1 MKVKNNTLFYIKI
14 KPCVKYSLNLHLIST
29 SRIGQKFKIDE
40 GSAYTYRD
48 LLEEYAKNRIDAKK
62 PRNEGRTYI
71 IDKLEGLDKENLEVL
86 APFVDVVKI
95 YGILPLLVS
104 EETLQKKI
112 KFYHALNIEVST
124 GSTISEYM
132 IAENAFEK
140 FVGEAAK
147 IGFDIMEIGENSS
160 NLNFE
165 HKKKITESI
174 LAKELDV
181 QWKVGKKDPRH
192 QLPLDVTLAKI
203 EEAVKLG
210 SDKVVLEANEGAN
223 VGIYDENGFIRWNF
237 VGALTAK
244 FPPSTFIFEAPLE
257 SQQSALI
264 AEFGQRVNLA
274 EVRIEAASAVE
285 SQRRGFP
292 TKAAFSVYN
301 LSKNPEGSPAAKF
314 VYFVM
319 KSKHPIDQVEL
330 MNMTNLP
337 RRTVQSAVE
346 ELKSQ
351 GLIIERSSLDDA
363 RKKLYSPVQF
373 EWL

>member
-1 MKVKNNTLFYIKI
+1 MTD
-14 KPCVKYSLNLHLIST
+14 LHIH
-29 SRIGQKFKIDE
+29 GVVV
-40 GSAYTYRD
+40 
-48 LLEEYAKNRIDAKK
+48 LEEYAKNRIDGKK

-86 APFVDVVKI
+86 APFVDAVKI
-95 YGILPLLVS
+95 YGVLPLLIS
-104 EETLQKKI
+104 EEILKKKI
-112 KFYHALNIEVST
+112 KFYHDHNIKVST

-132 IAENAFEK
+132 VSENVFEK
-140 FVGEAAK
+140 FAEESANM
-147 IGFDIMEIGENSS
+147 GFDIIEIGEN
-160 NLNFE
+160 NTHLNFE
-165 HKKKITESI
+165 QKRKLTESV

-210 SDKVVLEANEGAN
+210 SDKVVLEANEGIN
-223 VGIYDENGFIRWNF
+223 VGIYDEKGVIRWNF

-292 TKAAFSVYN
+292 TKSAFSVSN

-363 RKKLYSPVQF
+363 RKKLYTPIQS

>member
-1 MKVKNNTLFYIKI
+1 M
-14 KPCVKYSLNLHLIST
+14 
-29 SRIGQKFKIDE
+29 
-40 GSAYTYRD
+40 
-48 LLEEYAKNRIDAKK
+48 LEEYAKNRIDGKK

-86 APFVDVVKI
+86 APFVDAVKI
-95 YGILPLLVS
+95 YGILPLLIS
-104 EETLQKKI
+104 EDILKKKV
-112 KFYHALNIEVST
+112 KFYHDQNIKVST

-132 IAENAFEK
+132 VSENVFEK
-140 FVGEAAK
+140 FLEEAAK
-147 IGFDIMEIGENSS
+147 IGFDIIEIGEN
-160 NLNFE
+160 NTHLNFE
-165 HKKKITESI
+165 QKKKITESI

-181 QWKVGKKDPRH
+181 QWKVGRKDPRH

-210 SDKVVLEANEGAN
+210 SDKVVLEANEGIN
-223 VGIYDENGFIRWNF
+223 VGIYDEKGVVRWNF

-244 FPPSTFIFEAPLE
+244 FPPNTFIFEAPLE

-274 EVRIEAASAVE
+274 EVRIEAASAIE

-292 TKAAFSVYN
+292 TKAAFSVSN

-363 RKKLYSPVQF
+363 RKKLYTPVQS

>member
-1 MKVKNNTLFYIKI
+1 
-14 KPCVKYSLNLHLIST
+14 
-29 SRIGQKFKIDE
+29 
-40 GSAYTYRD
+40 
-48 LLEEYAKNRIDAKK
+48 LLEEFVKSRIDVKK
-62 PRNEGRTYI
+62 PRKEGRTYV
-71 IDKLEGLDKENLEVL
+71 IDKLEGLDKENFQII

-95 YGILPLLVS
+95 YGVLPLLIA
-104 EETLQKKI
+104 EETLKKKI
-112 KFYHALNIEVST
+112 AFYHDYDVRVST

-132 IAENAFEK
+132 VSENAFDR
-140 FVGEAAK
+140 FVSESAK
-147 IGFDIMEIGENSS
+147 LGFDIIEIGENSAD
-160 NLNFE
+160 LNFDT
-165 HKKKITESI
+165 KKKVTESI
-174 LAKELDV
+174 LSKNLEF

-192 QLPLDVTLAKI
+192 QLSLDATLAKI
-203 EEAVKLG
+203 EEGVKLG
-210 SDKVVLEANEGAN
+210 SDRIVLEANEGIH
-223 VGIYDENGFIRWNF
+223 VGMYDEKGGVKWNF

-244 FPPSTFIFEAPLE
+244 FPPNTLIFEAPLE

-274 EVRIEAASAVE
+274 EVRLEAVSSVE

-292 TKAAFSVYN
+292 TKAAFSVAH

-314 VYFVM
+314 VFFVI
-319 KSKHPIDQVEL
+319 KSKPQIDQVEL

-346 ELKSQ
+346 ELKTQ

-363 RKKLYSPVQF
+363 RKKVYSTVQF

>member
-1 MKVKNNTLFYIKI
+1 
-14 KPCVKYSLNLHLIST
+14 
-29 SRIGQKFKIDE
+29 
-40 GSAYTYRD
+40 
-48 LLEEYAKNRIDAKK
+48 LLEEFVKSRIDVKK
-62 PRNEGRTYI
+62 PRKEGRTYV
-71 IDKLEGLDKENLEVL
+71 IDKLEGLDKENFQII

-95 YGILPLLVS
+95 YGVLPLLIP
-104 EETLQKKI
+104 EEVLKKKI
-112 KFYHALNIEVST
+112 AFYHDYDVRVST

-132 IAENAFEK
+132 VSENAFDR
-140 FVGEAAK
+140 FVSESAK
-147 IGFDIMEIGENSS
+147 LGFDIIEIGENSAD
-160 NLNFE
+160 LNFDS
-165 HKKKITESI
+165 KKKVTESI
-174 LAKELDV
+174 LSKNLEF

-192 QLPLDVTLAKI
+192 QLSLDATLAKI
-203 EEAVKLG
+203 EEGVKLG
-210 SDKVVLEANEGAN
+210 SDRIVLEANEGIH
-223 VGIYDENGFIRWNF
+223 VGMYDEKGGVKWNF

-244 FPPSTFIFEAPLE
+244 FPPNTFIFEAPLE

-274 EVRIEAASAVE
+274 EVRLDAVSSVE

-292 TKAAFSVYN
+292 TKAAFSVAH

-314 VYFVM
+314 VFFVI
-319 KSKHPIDQVEL
+319 KSKPQIDQVEL

-346 ELKSQ
+346 ELKTQ

-363 RKKLYSPVQF
+363 RKKIYSTVQF

>member
-1 MKVKNNTLFYIKI
+1 M
-14 KPCVKYSLNLHLIST
+14 
-29 SRIGQKFKIDE
+29 
-40 GSAYTYRD
+40 
-48 LLEEYAKNRIDAKK
+48 LEEYAKNRIDGKK
-62 PRNEGRTYI
+62 PRSEGRTYI

-86 APFVDVVKI
+86 APFVDAVKV
-95 YGILPLLVS
+95 YGVLPLLIS
-104 EETLQKKI
+104 EEILKKKI
-112 KFYHALNIEVST
+112 KFYHDHNIKVST

-132 IAENAFEK
+132 VSENVFEK
-140 FVGEAAK
+140 FIEEAAK
-147 IGFDIMEIGENSS
+147 IGFDIIELGEN
-160 NLNFE
+160 NTHFNFE
-165 HKKKITESI
+165 QKRKITESI

-181 QWKVGKKDPRH
+181 QWKVGKKDSRH

-203 EEAVKLG
+203 DEAVKLG
-210 SDKVVLEANEGAN
+210 SDKVVLEANEGIN
-223 VGIYDENGFIRWNF
+223 VGIYDEKGLIRWNF

-292 TKAAFSVYN
+292 TKAAFSVSN

-363 RKKLYSPVQF
+363 RKKLYTPVQS

>member
-1 MKVKNNTLFYIKI
+1 M
-14 KPCVKYSLNLHLIST
+14 
-29 SRIGQKFKIDE
+29 
-40 GSAYTYRD
+40 
-48 LLEEYAKNRIDAKK
+48 LEEYAKNRIDGRK
-62 PRNEGRTYI
+62 PRTEGRTYI
-71 IDKLEGLDKENLEVL
+71 IDKLEGLDKENLEIL
-86 APFVDVVKI
+86 AQFIDAVKI
-95 YGILPLLVS
+95 YGVLPLLIS
-104 EETLQKKI
+104 EETLKKKI
-112 KFYHALNIEVST
+112 QFYHYHNIKVST
-124 GSTISEYM
+124 GSMISEYM
-132 IAENAFEK
+132 VSENVFEK
-140 FVGEAAK
+140 FVEEAAK
-147 IGFDIMEIGENSS
+147 VGFDIIEIGEN
-160 NLNFE
+160 NTHLNFE
-165 HKKKITESI
+165 QKRKITESI
-174 LAKELDV
+174 LAKELDI

-192 QLPLDVTLAKI
+192 QLPLDVTLTKI
-203 EEAVKLG
+203 DEAAKLG
-210 SDKVVLEANEGAN
+210 SDKVILEANEGIN
-223 VGIYDENGFIRWNF
+223 VGIYDEKGLIRWNF

-274 EVRIEAASAVE
+274 EVRIEAASSVE

-292 TKAAFSVYN
+292 TKAAFSASN

-314 VYFVM
+314 VYFVV

-351 GLIIERSSLDDA
+351 GLIIERNSLDDA
-363 RKKLYSPVQF
+363 RKKLYTPVQF

>member
-1 MKVKNNTLFYIKI
+1 
-14 KPCVKYSLNLHLIST
+14 
-29 SRIGQKFKIDE
+29 
-40 GSAYTYRD
+40 
-48 LLEEYAKNRIDAKK
+48 LLEEYAKNRIDSKK

-95 YGILPLLVS
+95 YGILPLLIS
-104 EETLQKKI
+104 EETLKKKI

-132 IAENAFEK
+132 IAENVFEK

-147 IGFDIMEIGENSS
+147 IGFDIMEVGENSS

-192 QLPLDVTLAKI
+192 QPPLDVTLGKI
-203 EEAVKLG
+203 EEAAKLG
-210 SDKVVLEANEGAN
+210 SDKVVLEANEGTN
-223 VGIYDENGFIRWNF
+223 VGIYDEKGFIRWNF

-319 KSKHPIDQVEL
+319 KSKHPIDQIEL
-330 MNMTNLP
+330 MNITNLP

-363 RKKLYSPVQF
+363 RKKLYTPVQF

>member
-1 MKVKNNTLFYIKI
+1 V
-14 KPCVKYSLNLHLIST
+14 
-29 SRIGQKFKIDE
+29 
-40 GSAYTYRD
+40 
-48 LLEEYAKNRIDAKK
+48 LEEYAKNRIDGKK
-62 PRNEGRTYI
+62 PRSEGRTYI

-86 APFVDVVKI
+86 APFVDAVKV
-95 YGILPLLVS
+95 YGVLPLLIS
-104 EETLQKKI
+104 EEILKKKI
-112 KFYHALNIEVST
+112 KFYHDHNIKVST

-132 IAENAFEK
+132 VSENVFEK
-140 FVGEAAK
+140 FIEEAAK
-147 IGFDIMEIGENSS
+147 IGFDIIELGEN
-160 NLNFE
+160 NTHFNFE
-165 HKKKITESI
+165 QKRKITESI

-181 QWKVGKKDPRH
+181 QWKVGKKDSRH

-203 EEAVKLG
+203 DEAIKLG
-210 SDKVVLEANEGAN
+210 SDKVVLEANEGIN
-223 VGIYDENGFIRWNF
+223 VGIYDEKGLIRWNF

-292 TKAAFSVYN
+292 TKAAFSVSN

-351 GLIIERSSLDDA
+351 GLIIERNSLDDA
-363 RKKLYSPVQF
+363 RKKLYTPVQF

>member
-1 MKVKNNTLFYIKI
+1 
-14 KPCVKYSLNLHLIST
+14 
-29 SRIGQKFKIDE
+29 
-40 GSAYTYRD
+40 
-48 LLEEYAKNRIDAKK
+48 LLEEYAKNRIDGKK

-86 APFVDVVKI
+86 APFVDAVKI
-95 YGILPLLVS
+95 YGVLPLLIS
-104 EETLQKKI
+104 EEILKKKI
-112 KFYHALNIEVST
+112 KFYHDHNIKVST

-132 IAENAFEK
+132 VSENVFEK
-140 FVGEAAK
+140 FVEESAK
-147 IGFDIMEIGENSS
+147 IGFDILEIGEN
-160 NLNFE
+160 NTHLNFE
-165 HKKKITESI
+165 QKRTITESI

-210 SDKVVLEANEGAN
+210 SDKVVLEANEGIN
-223 VGIYDENGFIRWNF
+223 VGIYDEKGVIRWNF

-274 EVRIEAASAVE
+274 EVRIESASAVE

-292 TKAAFSVYN
+292 TKSAFSVSN

-363 RKKLYSPVQF
+363 RKKLYTPIQS

>member
-1 MKVKNNTLFYIKI
+1 M
-14 KPCVKYSLNLHLIST
+14 
-29 SRIGQKFKIDE
+29 
-40 GSAYTYRD
+40 
-48 LLEEYAKNRIDAKK
+48 LEEYAKNRIDAKK
-62 PRNEGRTYI
+62 PRSEGRTYT

-86 APFVDVVKI
+86 APFIDVVKI

-104 EETLQKKI
+104 EETLKKKI
-112 KFYHALNIEVST
+112 EFYHTLNIEVSS

-147 IGFDIMEIGENSS
+147 VGFDIIEIGENSS
-160 NLNFE
+160 DLNFE
-165 HKKKITESI
+165 QKRKITESI

-210 SDKVVLEANEGAN
+210 SDKVVLEANEGIN
-223 VGIYDENGFIRWNF
+223 VGIYDEKGFIRWNF

-274 EVRIEAASAVE
+274 EVRIESASAVE

-346 ELKSQ
+346 ELKLQ

-363 RKKLYSPVQF
+363 RKKLYTPIQF

>member
-1 MKVKNNTLFYIKI
+1 MLKS
-14 KPCVKYSLNLHLIST
+14 CVS
-29 SRIGQKFKIDE
+29 QKFKIDDR
-40 GSAYTYRD
+40 SAYTWYD
-48 LLEEYAKNRIDAKK
+48 LLEEYAKNRIDGKK

-86 APFVDVVKI
+86 APFVDAVKI
-95 YGILPLLVS
+95 YGVLPLLIS
-104 EETLQKKI
+104 EEILKKKI
-112 KFYHALNIEVST
+112 KFYHDHNIKVST

-132 IAENAFEK
+132 VSENVFEK
-140 FVGEAAK
+140 FAEEAAK
-147 IGFDIMEIGENSS
+147 MGFDILEIGEN
-160 NLNFE
+160 NTHLNFE
-165 HKKKITESI
+165 QKRKLTESV

-210 SDKVVLEANEGAN
+210 SDKVVLEANEGIN
-223 VGIYDENGFIRWNF
+223 VGIYDEKGVVRWNF

-244 FPPSTFIFEAPLE
+244 
-257 SQQSALI
+257 
-264 AEFGQRVNLA
+264 FGQRVNLA
-274 EVRIEAASAVE
+274 EVRIEAASAIE

-292 TKAAFSVYN
+292 TKAAFSVSN

-363 RKKLYSPVQF
+363 RKRLYTPIQS

>member
-1 MKVKNNTLFYIKI
+1 M
-14 KPCVKYSLNLHLIST
+14 
-29 SRIGQKFKIDE
+29 
-40 GSAYTYRD
+40 
-48 LLEEYAKNRIDAKK
+48 LEEYAKNRIDGKK

-86 APFVDVVKI
+86 APFVDAVKI
-95 YGILPLLVS
+95 YGVLPLLIS
-104 EETLQKKI
+104 EEILKKKI
-112 KFYHALNIEVST
+112 KFYHDHNIKVST

-132 IAENAFEK
+132 VSENVFEK
-140 FVGEAAK
+140 FAEEAAK
-147 IGFDIMEIGENSS
+147 MGFDIIEIGEN
-160 NLNFE
+160 NTHLNFE
-165 HKKKITESI
+165 QKRKITESV

-210 SDKVVLEANEGAN
+210 SDKVVLEANEGIN
-223 VGIYDENGFIRWNF
+223 VGIYDEKGVIRWNF

-292 TKAAFSVYN
+292 TKSAFSVSN

-363 RKKLYSPVQF
+363 RKRLYTPIQS

>member
-1 MKVKNNTLFYIKI
+1 M
-14 KPCVKYSLNLHLIST
+14 
-29 SRIGQKFKIDE
+29 
-40 GSAYTYRD
+40 
-48 LLEEYAKNRIDAKK
+48 LEEYAKNRIDGKK

-86 APFVDVVKI
+86 APFVDAVKI
-95 YGILPLLVS
+95 YGILPLLIS
-104 EETLQKKI
+104 EEILRKKV
-112 KFYHALNIEVST
+112 KFYHDQNIKVST

-132 IAENAFEK
+132 VSENVFEK
-140 FVGEAAK
+140 FLEEAAK
-147 IGFDIMEIGENSS
+147 IGFDIIEIGENNT

-165 HKKKITESI
+165 QKRKITESI

-181 QWKVGKKDPRH
+181 QWKVGRKDPRH

-210 SDKVVLEANEGAN
+210 SDKVVLEANEGIN
-223 VGIYDENGFIRWNF
+223 VGIYDEKGVVRWNF

-244 FPPSTFIFEAPLE
+244 FPPNTFIFEAPLE

-274 EVRIEAASAVE
+274 EVRIEAASAIE

-292 TKAAFSVYN
+292 TKAAFSVSN

-363 RKKLYSPVQF
+363 RKKLYTPVQS

>member
-1 MKVKNNTLFYIKI
+1 M
-14 KPCVKYSLNLHLIST
+14 
-29 SRIGQKFKIDE
+29 
-40 GSAYTYRD
+40 
-48 LLEEYAKNRIDAKK
+48 LEEYAKNRIDGKK
-62 PRNEGRTYI
+62 PRKEGRTYI

-86 APFVDVVKI
+86 APFVDAVKI
-95 YGILPLLVS
+95 YGILPLLIS
-104 EETLQKKI
+104 EDILKKKV
-112 KFYHALNIEVST
+112 KFYHDQNIKVST

-132 IAENAFEK
+132 VSENVFEK
-140 FVGEAAK
+140 FIEEAAK
-147 IGFDIMEIGENSS
+147 IGFDIIEIGEN
-160 NLNFE
+160 NTHLNFE
-165 HKKKITESI
+165 QKKKITESI

-210 SDKVVLEANEGAN
+210 SDKVVLEANEGIN
-223 VGIYDENGFIRWNF
+223 VGIYDEKGVVRWNF

-274 EVRIEAASAVE
+274 EVRIEAASAIE

-292 TKAAFSVYN
+292 TKAAFSVSN

-363 RKKLYSPVQF
+363 RKKLYTPVQS

>member
-1 MKVKNNTLFYIKI
+1 
-14 KPCVKYSLNLHLIST
+14 
-29 SRIGQKFKIDE
+29 
-40 GSAYTYRD
+40 
-48 LLEEYAKNRIDAKK
+48 LLEEYAKNRIDGKK

-86 APFVDVVKI
+86 APFVDAVKI
-95 YGILPLLVS
+95 YGILPLLIS
-104 EETLQKKI
+104 EEILRKKVQ
-112 KFYHALNIEVST
+112 FYHDQNIKVST

-132 IAENAFEK
+132 VSENVFEK
-140 FVGEAAK
+140 FIEEAAK
-147 IGFDIMEIGENSS
+147 IGFDIIEVGENNT

-165 HKKKITESI
+165 QKRKIAESI
-174 LAKELDV
+174 LTKDVDV
-181 QWKVGKKDPRH
+181 QWKVGRKDPRH

-210 SDKVVLEANEGAN
+210 SDKVVLEANEGIN
-223 VGIYDENGFIRWNF
+223 VGIYDEKGVVRWNF

-244 FPPSTFIFEAPLE
+244 FPPNTFIFEAPLE

-274 EVRIEAASAVE
+274 EVRIEAASAIE

-292 TKAAFSVYN
+292 TKAAFSVSN

-363 RKKLYSPVQF
+363 RKKLYTPVQS

>member
-1 MKVKNNTLFYIKI
+1 
-14 KPCVKYSLNLHLIST
+14 
-29 SRIGQKFKIDE
+29 
-40 GSAYTYRD
+40 
-48 LLEEYAKNRIDAKK
+48 
-62 PRNEGRTYI
+62 
-71 IDKLEGLDKENLEVL
+71 VL
-86 APFVDVVKI
+86 SPFVDVVKI
-95 YGILPLLVS
+95 YGILPLLIS
-104 EETLQKKI
+104 EETLKKKI
-112 KFYHALNIEVST
+112 KFYRALNIEVSS

-147 IGFDIMEIGENSS
+147 IGFDIIEIGENSS
-160 NLNFE
+160 NLNLE
-165 HKKKITESI
+165 QKRKITESI

-192 QLPLDVTLAKI
+192 QLTLDITLAKI

-210 SDKVVLEANEGAN
+210 SDKVVLEANEGIN
-223 VGIYDENGFIRWNF
+223 VGIYDEKGFIRWNF

-301 LSKNPEGSPAAKF
+301 LSKNPGGSPAAKF

-330 MNMTNLP
+330 MNMTNLS

-346 ELKSQ
+346 ELKLQ

-363 RKKLYSPVQF
+363 RKKLYTPVQF

>member
-1 MKVKNNTLFYIKI
+1 MTD
-14 KPCVKYSLNLHLIST
+14 LHIH
-29 SRIGQKFKIDE
+29 E
-40 GSAYTYRD
+40 D
-48 LLEEYAKNRIDAKK
+48 LLEEYAKNRIDGKK

-95 YGILPLLVS
+95 YGVLPLLIS
-104 EETLQKKI
+104 EEILKKKI
-112 KFYHALNIEVST
+112 KFYHDHNIKVST

-132 IAENAFEK
+132 ISENVFEK
-140 FVGEAAK
+140 FAEEAAK
-147 IGFDIMEIGENSS
+147 IGFDIIEIGENNTHLS
-160 NLNFE
+160 FE
-165 HKKKITESI
+165 QKRKITESI

-203 EEAVKLG
+203 DEAVKLG
-210 SDKVVLEANEGAN
+210 SDKVVLEANEGIN
-223 VGIYDENGFIRWNF
+223 VGIYDEKGVIRWNF

-292 TKAAFSVYN
+292 TKSAFSVSN

-363 RKKLYSPVQF
+363 RKKLYTPIQS

>member
-1 MKVKNNTLFYIKI
+1 M
-14 KPCVKYSLNLHLIST
+14 
-29 SRIGQKFKIDE
+29 
-40 GSAYTYRD
+40 
-48 LLEEYAKNRIDAKK
+48 LEEYAKNRIDGKK

-86 APFVDVVKI
+86 APFVDAVKI
-95 YGILPLLVS
+95 YGVLPLLIS
-104 EETLQKKI
+104 EEILKKKI
-112 KFYHALNIEVST
+112 KFYHDHNIKVST

-132 IAENAFEK
+132 VSENVFEK
-140 FVGEAAK
+140 FAEEAAK
-147 IGFDIMEIGENSS
+147 MGFDILEIGEN
-160 NLNFE
+160 NTHLNFE
-165 HKKKITESI
+165 QKRKLTESV

-203 EEAVKLG
+203 EEAFKLG
-210 SDKVVLEANEGAN
+210 SDKVVLEANEGIN
-223 VGIYDENGFIRWNF
+223 VGIYDEKGVIRWNF

-292 TKAAFSVYN
+292 TKSAFSVSN

-363 RKKLYSPVQF
+363 RKRLYTPIQS

>member
-1 MKVKNNTLFYIKI
+1 
-14 KPCVKYSLNLHLIST
+14 
-29 SRIGQKFKIDE
+29 
-40 GSAYTYRD
+40 
-48 LLEEYAKNRIDAKK
+48 LLEEYAKNRIDGKK

-95 YGILPLLVS
+95 YGILPLLIS
-104 EETLQKKI
+104 EDILKKKV
-112 KFYHALNIEVST
+112 KFYHDQNIKVST

-132 IAENAFEK
+132 VSENVFEK
-140 FVGEAAK
+140 FLEEAAK
-147 IGFDIMEIGENSS
+147 IGFDIIEIGENNT

-165 HKKKITESI
+165 QKRKITESI
-174 LAKELDV
+174 LAKDVDV
-181 QWKVGKKDPRH
+181 QWKVGRKDPRH

-210 SDKVVLEANEGAN
+210 SDKVVLEANEGIN
-223 VGIYDENGFIRWNF
+223 VGIYDEKGVVRWNF

-244 FPPSTFIFEAPLE
+244 FPPNTFIFEAPLE

-274 EVRIEAASAVE
+274 EVRIEAASAIE

-292 TKAAFSVYN
+292 TKAAFSVSN

-363 RKKLYSPVQF
+363 RKKLYTPVQS

>member
-1 MKVKNNTLFYIKI
+1 M
-14 KPCVKYSLNLHLIST
+14 
-29 SRIGQKFKIDE
+29 
-40 GSAYTYRD
+40 
-48 LLEEYAKNRIDAKK
+48 LEEYAKNRIDAKK
-62 PRNEGRTYI
+62 PRNEGRTYT

-104 EETLQKKI
+104 EETLKKKI
-112 KFYHALNIEVST
+112 KFYRALNIEVSS

-140 FVGEAAK
+140 FVREAAK
-147 IGFDIMEIGENSS
+147 IGFDIIEIGENSS

-165 HKKKITESI
+165 QKRKITESI
-174 LAKELDV
+174 LAKELDA

-210 SDKVVLEANEGAN
+210 SDKVVLEANEGIN
-223 VGIYDENGFIRWNF
+223 VGIYDEKGFIRWNF

-301 LSKNPEGSPAAKF
+301 LSKNPGGSPAAKF

-346 ELKSQ
+346 ELKLQ

-363 RKKLYSPVQF
+363 RKKLYTPVQF

>member
-1 MKVKNNTLFYIKI
+1 M
-14 KPCVKYSLNLHLIST
+14 
-29 SRIGQKFKIDE
+29 
-40 GSAYTYRD
+40 
-48 LLEEYAKNRIDAKK
+48 LEEYAKNRIDGKK
-62 PRNEGRTYI
+62 PRKEGRTYI

-95 YGILPLLVS
+95 YGILPLLIS
-104 EETLQKKI
+104 EDILKKKV
-112 KFYHALNIEVST
+112 KFYHNQNIKVST

-132 IAENAFEK
+132 VSENVFEK
-140 FVGEAAK
+140 FLEEAAK
-147 IGFDIMEIGENSS
+147 IGFDIIEIGENNT

-165 HKKKITESI
+165 QKRKITESI
-174 LAKELDV
+174 LSKELDV
-181 QWKVGKKDPRH
+181 QWKVGKKNPRH

-210 SDKVVLEANEGAN
+210 SDKVVLEANEGIN
-223 VGIYDENGFIRWNF
+223 VGIYDEKGVVRWNF

-274 EVRIEAASAVE
+274 EVQIEAASAIE

-292 TKAAFSVYN
+292 TKAAFSVSN

-363 RKKLYSPVQF
+363 RKKLYTPVQS

>member
-1 MKVKNNTLFYIKI
+1 
-14 KPCVKYSLNLHLIST
+14 
-29 SRIGQKFKIDE
+29 
-40 GSAYTYRD
+40 
-48 LLEEYAKNRIDAKK
+48 LLEEYAKNRIDGKK

-86 APFVDVVKI
+86 APFVDAVKI

-104 EETLQKKI
+104 EEILRKKV
-112 KFYHALNIEVST
+112 KFYHDQNIKVST

-132 IAENAFEK
+132 VSENVFEK
-140 FVGEAAK
+140 FIEEAAK
-147 IGFDIMEIGENSS
+147 IGFDIIEVGENNT

-165 HKKKITESI
+165 QKRKIAESI
-174 LAKELDV
+174 LTKDVDV
-181 QWKVGKKDPRH
+181 QWKVGRKDPRH

-210 SDKVVLEANEGAN
+210 SDKVVLEANEGIN
-223 VGIYDENGFIRWNF
+223 VGIYDEKGVVRWNF

-274 EVRIEAASAVE
+274 EVRIEAASAIE

-292 TKAAFSVYN
+292 TKAAFSVSN

-363 RKKLYSPVQF
+363 RKKLYTPVQS

>member
-1 MKVKNNTLFYIKI
+1 MSPKIKI
-14 KPCVKYSLNLHLIST
+14 HVS
-29 SRIGQKFKIDE
+29 
-40 GSAYTYRD
+40 SAYTGD
-48 LLEEYAKNRIDAKK
+48 GLLEEYAKNRIDVKK
-62 PRNEGRTYI
+62 PRNEGRTYS

-86 APFVDVVKI
+86 APFIDAVKI
-95 YGILPLLVS
+95 YGVLPLLVS
-104 EETLQKKI
+104 EEILKKKV
-112 KFYHALNIEVST
+112 KFYHDHNIKVST

-132 IAENAFEK
+132 VAEKAFDK
-140 FVGEAAK
+140 FIGEAAN
-147 IGFDIMEIGENSS
+147 IGFDIVEIGEN
-160 NLNFE
+160 NTYLNFE
-165 HKKKITESI
+165 QKKKITEGI
-174 LAKELDV
+174 LAKELEV

-192 QLPLDVTLAKI
+192 QLPLDVTLTKI
-203 EEAVKLG
+203 DEAVKLG
-210 SDKVVLEANEGAN
+210 SDKVVLEANEGIN
-223 VGIYDENGFIRWNF
+223 VGIYDEKGFIRWNF

-244 FPPSTFIFEAPLE
+244 FPPSMFIFEAPLE
-257 SQQSALI
+257 SQQSSLI

-274 EVRIEAASAVE
+274 EVRIEAVSAVE

-292 TKAAFSVYN
+292 TKAAFSVAN

-351 GLIIERSSLDDA
+351 GLIVERSSLDDA
-363 RKKLYSPVQF
+363 RKKLYTPIQS

>member
-1 MKVKNNTLFYIKI
+1 
-14 KPCVKYSLNLHLIST
+14 
-29 SRIGQKFKIDE
+29 
-40 GSAYTYRD
+40 
-48 LLEEYAKNRIDAKK
+48 LLEEFVKSRIDVKK
-62 PRNEGRTYI
+62 PRKEGRTYV
-71 IDKLEGLDKENLEVL
+71 IDKLEGLDKENFQII

-95 YGILPLLVS
+95 YGVLPLLIA
-104 EETLQKKI
+104 EDTLKKKI
-112 KFYHALNIEVST
+112 AFYHDYDVRVST

-132 IAENAFEK
+132 VSENAFDR
-140 FVGEAAK
+140 FVSESAK
-147 IGFDIMEIGENSS
+147 LGFDIIEIGENSAD
-160 NLNFE
+160 LNFDS
-165 HKKKITESI
+165 KKKVTENI
-174 LAKELDV
+174 LSKNLEF

-192 QLPLDVTLAKI
+192 QLSLDATLAKI
-203 EEAVKLG
+203 EEGVKLG
-210 SDKVVLEANEGAN
+210 SDRIVLEANEGIH
-223 VGIYDENGFIRWNF
+223 VGMYDEKGGVKWNF

-244 FPPSTFIFEAPLE
+244 FPPNTFIFEAPLE

-274 EVRIEAASAVE
+274 EVRLDAVSSVE

-292 TKAAFSVYN
+292 TKAAFSVAH

-314 VYFVM
+314 VFFVI
-319 KSKHPIDQVEL
+319 KSKPQIDQVEL

-346 ELKSQ
+346 ELKTQ

-363 RKKLYSPVQF
+363 RKKIYSTVQF

>member
-1 MKVKNNTLFYIKI
+1 M
-14 KPCVKYSLNLHLIST
+14 
-29 SRIGQKFKIDE
+29 
-40 GSAYTYRD
+40 
-48 LLEEYAKNRIDAKK
+48 LEEYAKNRIDGKK

-86 APFVDVVKI
+86 APFVDAVKI
-95 YGILPLLVS
+95 YGILPLLIS
-104 EETLQKKI
+104 EDILKKKV
-112 KFYHALNIEVST
+112 KFYHDQNIKVST

-132 IAENAFEK
+132 VSENVFEK
-140 FVGEAAK
+140 FLEEAAK
-147 IGFDIMEIGENSS
+147 IGFDIIEIGEN
-160 NLNFE
+160 NTHLNFE
-165 HKKKITESI
+165 QKKKITESI

-210 SDKVVLEANEGAN
+210 SDKVVLEANEGIN
-223 VGIYDENGFIRWNF
+223 VGIYDEKGVVRWNF

-244 FPPSTFIFEAPLE
+244 FPPNTFIFEAPLE

-274 EVRIEAASAVE
+274 EVRIEAASAIE

-292 TKAAFSVYN
+292 TKAAFSVSN

-363 RKKLYSPVQF
+363 RKKLYTPVQS